1 MLTSSAPSQM
11 YERLLWNLADRLRGS
26 MDSIDIL
33 TFTLQLM
40 AWVRLSELE
49 RIPID
54 LSYSSSNP
62 PRDIKEVAAV
72 FSALSQMPSLGNT
85 SAAFNYLSGPALH
98 IKPAQLLQ
106 ILETLSFNSLKA
118 PWGPVDLTDFVS
130 TSVSGREF
138 GFLGVPR
145 ELADLMVAL
154 ALPDENLSIYIPFE
168 TLFQLTFRA
177 QQYSRNTFSETKYVS
192 PLPWLLCILSD
203 VSADIRLGD
212 ELLKPS
218 YLFEGRL
225 VRFDTCLAFPPFGE
239 KVGEELA
246 ERDPYSRFPE
256 KTTSFTVL
264 AIRHVI
270 AMTKGRAIIA
280 VPNSLLFG
288 RGAEHS
294 LRQSLIR
301 SGFVE
306 GVIALPPALL
316 PSTGI
321 SLSLLVLNMN
331 GHQQNILFLDG
342 ANQEFFSKDGKGRSL
357 LHGWHTLKD
366 IFLSRDEGLFS
377 RLVSTEEVLAND
389 AYFQVSRYCLSPE
402 LNAFE
407 KLLAKY
413 ETKPLDELVKFIRPF
428 SLADKEGKVLV
439 DEVGPSDFPEYGYVK
454 GPGRAINTSLENL
467 QKGSKHFLQG
477 GDIIIALKG
486 SVGKVAIVHEY
497 SISSPWVVGQSCMIL
512 RVKNPSILDSRVLFM
527 FLKSE
532 AGQLLLKQI
541 VSAGSTVPLIQLRA
555 LEKVSIPIPTKE
567 EQESVIIA
575 FKEIEAME
583 KHVQELRNTQR
594 KVSKQYWTIKDQS
607 AI

>member
-1 MLTSSAPSQM
+1 
-11 YERLLWNLADRLRGS
+11 
-26 MDSIDIL
+26 MDSSDIL

-49 RIPID
+49 RIP
-54 LSYSSSNP
+54 LELRYSPSNP
-62 PRDIKEVAAV
+62 PRDIKEVAAI
-72 FSALSQMPSLGNT
+72 FNQLSRQNSLGYTN
-85 SAAFNYLSGPALH
+85 AALNHLSGPALH
-98 IKPAQLLQ
+98 IQPAQLLQ

-118 PWGPVDLTDFVS
+118 PWEAVDLADFVS

-138 GFLGVPR
+138 GSLVVPR

-154 ALPDENLSIYIPFE
+154 ALPEENLSIYIPFE

-177 QQYSRNTFSETKYVS
+177 QQYSRNTFSETKYVN

-203 VSADIRLGD
+203 VPADIRLGD

-218 YLFEGRL
+218 YLLDGRL
-225 VRFDTCLAFPPFGE
+225 VRFDTCLAFPPFGV

-246 ERDPYSRFPE
+246 ERDPYGRFPE
-256 KTTSFTVL
+256 KTTSLTVL

-270 AMTKGRAIIA
+270 ATTKGRAIIA

-294 LRQSLIR
+294 LRESLIH

-321 SLSLLVLNMN
+321 SMSLLVLNMDGN
-331 GHQQNILFLDG
+331 QQNTLFLDG
-342 ANQEFFSKDGKGRSL
+342 ANQEFFSKNGKGRSL
-357 LHGWHTLKD
+357 LHGWNTLRD
-366 IFLSRDEGLFS
+366 IFLSREEGLFS
-377 RLVSTEEVLAND
+377 RLVSNDEVFAND
-389 AYFQVSRYCLSPE
+389 TNFQVSRYCLSPE

-413 ETKPLDELVKFIRPF
+413 ETKSLDKLVKFIRPF
-428 SLADKEGKVLV
+428 SLADKDGEVLV

-454 GPGRAINTSLENL
+454 GPGRAIKTSLENI
-467 QKGSKHFLQG
+467 QKGSKHYLQG

-486 SVGKVAIVHEY
+486 SVGKVAIVHKY
-497 SISSPWVVGQSCMIL
+497 SISSPWVAGQSCMIL
-512 RVKNPSILDSRVLFM
+512 RVTNPSIIDPRALFM
-527 FLKSE
+527 FLKSD

-541 VSAGSTVPLIQLRA
+541 VSAGSTVPLIQLKA
-555 LEKVSIPIPTKE
+555 LEKVNIPIPPKD
-567 EQESVIIA
+567 EQESVIAA
-575 FKEIEAME
+575 FEEIQAME

-594 KVSKQYWTIKDQS
+594 KVSKQYWSI
-607 AI
+607 

>member
-1 MLTSSAPSQM
+1 
-11 YERLLWNLADRLRGS
+11 
-26 MDSIDIL
+26 MDSSDIL
-33 TFTLQLM
+33 TLILQLM

-49 RIPID
+49 RIPVE
-54 LSYSSSNP
+54 LSYSPSNP
-62 PRDIKEVAAV
+62 PRDIKEIAAI
-72 FSALSQMPSLGNT
+72 FSALSRIPYLDDNG
-85 SAAFNYLSGPALH
+85 AAFNYLSGPALH

-106 ILETLSFNSLKA
+106 ILEALSSNSLKA
-118 PWGPVDLTDFVS
+118 PWGAVDLADFIS

-168 TLFQLTFRA
+168 TLFQLTFRV
-177 QQYSRNTFSETKYVS
+177 QQYSRNTFSETKYVN

-203 VSADIRLGD
+203 VPADIRLGD

-218 YLFEGRL
+218 YLLDGRL
-225 VRFDTCLAFPPFGE
+225 VRFDTCLAFPPFGV
-239 KVGEELA
+239 KVSEEIA
-246 ERDPYSRFPE
+246 ERDPYGRFPE
-256 KTTSFTVL
+256 KTTSFTIL

-270 AMTKGRAIIA
+270 ATTKGRAIIA

-288 RGAEHS
+288 RGAEHL
-294 LRQSLIR
+294 LRQSLIH
-301 SGFVE
+301 SGLVE

-321 SLSLLVLNMN
+321 SMSLLVLNMDR
-331 GHQQNILFLDG
+331 HQQNILFLDG

-357 LHGWHTLKD
+357 LHGWNTLRD
-366 IFLSRDEGLFS
+366 IFLSREEGLFS
-377 RLVSTEEVLAND
+377 RLVSTNEVLAND

-413 ETKPLDELVKFIRPF
+413 ETKSLDELVRFIRPF
-428 SLADKEGKVLV
+428 PLADKDGEVLV

-454 GPGRAINTSLENL
+454 GPGKAIKTSLENL
-467 QKGSKHFLQG
+467 QKGNKHYLKG

-497 SISSPWVVGQSCMIL
+497 SISSPLVAGQSCMIL
-512 RVKNPSILDSRVLFM
+512 RVTNPGIIDSRALFM

-541 VSAGSTVPLIQLRA
+541 VSSGSTVPIIQLRA
-555 LEKVSIPIPTKE
+555 LEKVSIPIPSKE
-567 EQESVIIA
+567 EQEKVIAA
-575 FKEIEAME
+575 FEEIQSME
-583 KHVQELRNTQR
+583 KHVQELRNNQR
-594 KVSKQYWTIKDQS
+594 KVSKQYWAIKDEQTL
-607 AI
+607 